1 MRCTKLAVATL
12 LVLCALG
19 HVNYVQAQLD
29 DDSGHISS
37 ESGVSPGAENDNN
50 SNTGG
55 DIVNNDISNDNNAGN
70 SQTDNSE
77 DGFLNDTGDI
87 IEDSIA
93 STGNANTSAT
103 TSTTQSSPSPS
114 PSASANA
121 SGTTTSKPSASSK
134 MISSTTSNKAS
145 SSPDPYHNGASVLM
159 DRMPIQVLALSVVI
173 SVPMAMLL

>member
-29 DDSGHISS
+29 GDDSSHISS
-37 ESGVSPGAENDNN
+37 ESGVPPGAENDDV
-50 SNTGG
+50 SN
-55 DIVNNDISNDNNAGN
+55 VDNNAGN
-70 SQTDNSE
+70 IQTDNS
-77 DGFLNDTGDI
+77 NDSLDDTEDI
-87 IEDSIA
+87 IDDSIT
-93 STGNANTSAT
+93 STGKANTSAT

-114 PSASANA
+114 SSSSANA

-145 SSPDPYHNGASVLM
+145 SSPDPHDNGASVLM
-159 DRMPIQVLALSVVI
+159 DRMPIQVLALSVVM